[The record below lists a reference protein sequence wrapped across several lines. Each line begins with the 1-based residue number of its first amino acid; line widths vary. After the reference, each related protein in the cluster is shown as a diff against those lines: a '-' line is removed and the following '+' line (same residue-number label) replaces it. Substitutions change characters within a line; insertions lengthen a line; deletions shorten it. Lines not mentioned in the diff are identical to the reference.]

1 MLALSAVKGALVNV
15 HVIPSL
21 VKVRLASTLKV
32 LAISAAES
40 SKLLAAVRATSHI
53 QCFTAGLRFNDAPND
68 RTILTYSNGTL
79 VSVSQLFGRI
89 STIYVVHKYYDQS

>member
-21 VKVRLASTLKV
+21 VKVRLPSTLKV
-32 LAISAAES
+32 LTISADS

-53 QCFTAGLRFNDAPND
+53 
-68 RTILTYSNGTL
+68 
-79 VSVSQLFGRI
+79 
-89 STIYVVHKYYDQS
+89 